1 MKTSFLVSI
10 ILLLSANSVW
20 GQGTSNTDPNVASNR
35 IPMKK
40 LVVEQLPN
48 LNIARGSHSIFYANG
63 ELTVVGGH
71 TAGFVPTATA
81 EYYSDGAWHLINS
94 VYTHDNG
101 MVVVLDGGK
110 RVLLAGGHEKNLGIG
125 QTYEAEMYY
134 PETHTF
140 DGFSCLDRKRAFSQ
154 GVELDNGEVII
165 AGNHMG
171 NDAFELFDGK
181 KTFRHFKEVSAW
193 RSSPY
198 ILPISGGDAI
208 VFGSLWENANC
219 CNVPYDTVDRMNGNP
234 FRVPLLGDLI
244 PILYDENNHANESF
258 IGDKKAGDYSYVIA
272 ASKDSGEIVFIHIK
286 DTVFTLIPTTHP
298 IPKTIGYAPI
308 DNWSPA
314 IADRKAH
321 KTYMVGHDST
331 GRVYVAVVEYDKR
344 PAPLTLFYSDPMQD
358 FSYCTPVLTPD
369 GDLAIVGGIT
379 YSNFTP
385 FSTVWLLH
393 VGEKDETFACE
404 APESNAEVWWVLLGL
419 LIAAAIIIVVWKKC
433 CRQYTPVENHTT
445 TDKVQNCNNTETKR
459 TENITETENN
469 DGDLMERIRQ
479 LMETDQLYL
488 KPDLQVAN
496 IADALGIHRNAVS
509 ACINS
514 QQGCTF
520 SQYINQ
526 YRVSHAKR
534 LLRESPDMK
543 ISAVG
548 LDSGFANERSFFRAF
563 KMATG
568 KTPREWMN
576 ES

>member
-10 ILLLSANSVW
+10 ILFISVIPVW
-20 GQGTSNTDPNVASNR
+20 GQVSKEANSNNSNSC

-40 LVVEQLPN
+40 LVVEQLPD

-81 EYYSDGAWHLINS
+81 EYYSNGVWHLINS
-94 VYTHDNG
+94 FYTHDDG
-101 MVVVLDGGK
+101 MVVLMDGGK

-140 DGFSCLDRKRAFSQ
+140 DGFSCLDYKRAFSQ
-154 GVELDNGEVII
+154 GVQLDNGEVVIV
-165 AGNHMG
+165 GNHLYK
-171 NDAFELFDGK
+171 DALEVFDGK
-181 KTFRHFKEVSAW
+181 KTFRHHKEVSEI

-198 ILPISGGDAI
+198 ILPISDGDAI
-208 VFGSLWENANC
+208 VFGSIWEKSHAYTI
-219 CNVPYDTVDRMNGNP
+219 PYDTVDRLKGGS
-234 FRVPLLGDLI
+234 FRVPLLGNLV
-244 PILYDENNHANESF
+244 PIMYDENNHANESF
-258 IGDKKAGDYSYVIA
+258 IGDKETDDYSYIIA
-272 ASKDSGEIVFIHIK
+272 AVNDSGDIVFVHIK
-286 DTVFTLIPTTHP
+286 DTVFTQIPTTHP
-298 IPKTIGYAPI
+298 VPYTIGSAPI
-308 DNWSPA
+308 YNWSPT
-314 IADRKAH
+314 IADPRVH
-321 KTYMVGHDST
+321 KIYTVGFEST
-331 GRVYVAVVEYDKR
+331 GRIYVVALEYDKH
-344 PAPLTLFYSDPMQD
+344 PAPLTLYYSDPIKD
-358 FSYCTPVLTPD
+358 LGYATPILTPD
-369 GDLAIVGGIT
+369 GNLVIVGGIT
-379 YSNFTP
+379 TSNFTP
-385 FSTVWLLH
+385 YSTVWLLR
-393 VGEKDETFACE
+393 VGEQDETFACE

-433 CRQYTPVENHTT
+433 CRQHTPVENHTT
-445 TDKVQNCNNTETKR
+445 TDKVQNCNNTENKR

-534 LLRESPDMK
+534 LLREAPDTK

>member
-10 ILLLSANSVW
+10 VLFISVIPVW
-20 GQGTSNTDPNVASNR
+20 GQVSKEANSNDSNSC

-40 LVVEQLPN
+40 LVVEQLPD

-286 DTVFTLIPTTHP
+286 DTVFTQIATTHP
-298 IPKTIGYAPI
+298 VPYTIGSAPI
-308 DNWSPA
+308 YNWSPT
-314 IADRKAH
+314 IADPRVH
-321 KTYMVGHDST
+321 KIYTVGFEST
-331 GRVYVAVVEYDKR
+331 GRIYVVALEYDKH
-344 PAPLTLFYSDPMQD
+344 PAPLTLYYSDPIKD
-358 FSYCTPVLTPD
+358 LGYATPILTPD
-369 GDLAIVGGIT
+369 GNLVIVGGIT
-379 YSNFTP
+379 TSNFTP
-385 FSTVWLLH
+385 YSTVWLLR

-419 LIAAAIIIVVWKKC
+419 LIAAAIIIVVWKRC
-433 CRQYTPVENHTT
+433 CRQHTPVENRTT
-445 TDKVQNCNNTETKR
+445 TDKVQNCNNTETRR

-534 LLRESPDMK
+534 LLREAPDTK